1 MLRSTV
7 AAEIEKGIIDL
18 GVNTITVCFRLS
30 REDLKIIKKELL
42 LTIEAMIH
50 KREER
55 RGVLT

>member
-1 MLRSTV
+1 V